1 MNKREMIFGIAGVV
15 IGGSVGFAIGYKLL
29 EKKVQKKHDET
40 LQREVE
46 QLRNIECGT
55 KKCDISD
62 ASEKDAE
69 VYEEIVDDL
78 QYAVDEESEDEN
90 MKDICDEDV
99 EVTINKKHQKP
110 KVLGK
115 TQMDID
121 DPDLK
126 YDIEEL
132 YYFMEDKVLLDTN
145 GQAVD
150 EIDLIGNNLR
160 RYGFMQ
166 GEGDLDTV
174 WVRNYDYEVDYEV
187 HRDICSSSEMF
198 GEE

>member
-15 IGGSVGFAIGYKLL
+15 VGGTTGFVIGYKLL
-29 EKKVQKKHDET
+29 EKKVQKKHDEK
-40 LQREVE
+40 LHREVE
-46 QLRNIECGT
+46 QLRNTENGSEES
-55 KKCDISD
+55 DISET
-62 ASEKDAE
+62 SEQDVE
-69 VYEEIVDDL
+69 EYEEIVDDL

-90 MKDICDEDV
+90 MKDICDEGV

-126 YDIEEL
+126 YDTEEL
-132 YYFMEDKVLLDTN
+132 YYFMEDRVLLDAN
-145 GQAVD
+145 GQAVN

-187 HRDICSSSEMF
+187 HRDIGSSSEMF
-198 GEE
+198 GEG

>member
-15 IGGSVGFAIGYKLL
+15 VGGATGFLVGYKML
-29 EKKVQKKHDET
+29 EKKVQKEHDEK

-46 QLRNIECGT
+46 QLSNSENGSEES
-55 KKCDISD
+55 DISET
-62 ASEKDAE
+62 SEQDVEAFGKM
-69 VYEEIVDDL
+69 VDDL
-78 QYAVDEESEDEN
+78 QYAVDEESEDED

-126 YDIEEL
+126 YDTEEL
-132 YYFMEDKVLLDTN
+132 YYFMEDKILTDTN
-145 GQAVD
+145 GHQVD

-187 HRDICSSSEMF
+187 HRDIGSSSEMF